1 MSTATPS
8 GTELASVEIG
18 SVGDPALP
26 SPRRETAPSRRMDA
40 RHLLEWGIT
49 VPSIVLCVSVIGRL
63 ASDTRRGLDFTDEGM
78 YLLSADARS
87 SEASFHNAF
96 GRYTQILFRIAGHD
110 VARFRLLGLLLLVV
124 VAAALGDRLAA
135 VARRLGG
142 LPRSWP
148 FRLTIMSAVVSASL
162 HYYNLMLLTPSYN
175 WMNLLGILLM
185 MAAVS
190 HLVDRPVPRAHR
202 SSVAELVWILVM
214 VVGGAVATMG
224 KLSSGPL
231 VAGLGVAIIVGTA
244 RGSASDRGRLV
255 GFFAA
260 ATVLVLGVHWMV
272 VNPLPETIDQIR
284 RGNTALLTLDPAYG
298 IGNALRSVRE
308 AAEMIRTDLVAHLG
322 LAAVLV
328 LGALVVSFVMPRI
341 RGAAASGP
349 ANHVDRLVALAPS
362 GLTAAAVA
370 ILAVRLHERN
380 EWQGSGSGYAILA
393 WVGVSMVALALVVA
407 PISWRQL
414 RGASGRRGT
423 VVAAM
428 LFLYSIIG
436 ACSYAFGSGNG
447 FFAQLNGG
455 LAPMIVGAILVL
467 ALLPDPSRLGLPV
480 VVLAT
485 VMGIGARAVID
496 DAEHF
501 PYRQGGLAGQ
511 TVEVEIGRAGG
522 VLQVAPDTARFIGE
536 IRTAAVEAGWVAGTP
551 LLDLSAY
558 AATVLYVL
566 EARPPITIIPSVG
579 GYSTQEDLARWS
591 VEQIVEHGG
600 EAEWARA
607 WLLTIESPVDAGI
620 DPAVLS
626 LLGRS
631 FPADYEFVGT
641 FSLEVRGEL
650 LSLWRPISTGAP
662 TR

>member
-214 VVGGAVATMG
+214 VVGGAVANDGEAQLGTIG
-224 KLSSGPL
+224 GRARGRDHRRYRPWL
-231 VAGLGVAIIVGTA
+231 GLGSRSA
-244 RGSASDRGRLV
+244 RR
-255 GFFAA
+255 
-260 ATVLVLGVHWMV
+260 VL
-272 VNPLPETIDQIR
+272 R
-284 RGNTALLTLDPAYG
+284 RGDGAGSGRALDGGEPAARDDRSDPARQHG
-298 IGNALRSVRE
+298 AVDPRPCVRH
-308 AAEMIRTDLVAHLG
+308 R
-322 LAAVLV
+322 
-328 LGALVVSFVMPRI
+328 
-341 RGAAASGP
+341 
-349 ANHVDRLVALAPS
+349 
-362 GLTAAAVA
+362 
-370 ILAVRLHERN
+370 
-380 EWQGSGSGYAILA
+380 
-393 WVGVSMVALALVVA
+393 
-407 PISWRQL
+407 
-414 RGASGRRGT
+414 
-423 VVAAM
+423 
-428 LFLYSIIG
+428 
-436 ACSYAFGSGNG
+436 
-447 FFAQLNGG
+447 
-455 LAPMIVGAILVL
+455 
-467 ALLPDPSRLGLPV
+467 
-480 VVLAT
+480 
-485 VMGIGARAVID
+485 
-496 DAEHF
+496 
-501 PYRQGGLAGQ
+501 
-511 TVEVEIGRAGG
+511 
-522 VLQVAPDTARFIGE
+522 
-536 IRTAAVEAGWVAGTP
+536 
-551 LLDLSAY
+551 
-558 AATVLYVL
+558 
-566 EARPPITIIPSVG
+566 
-579 GYSTQEDLARWS
+579 
-591 VEQIVEHGG
+591 
-600 EAEWARA
+600 
-607 WLLTIESPVDAGI
+607 
-620 DPAVLS
+620 
-626 LLGRS
+626 
-631 FPADYEFVGT
+631 
-641 FSLEVRGEL
+641 
-650 LSLWRPISTGAP
+650 
-662 TR
+662 